1 MTRPEDKAAAAKA
14 LEDPFAVLGIAPT
27 ESLAE
32 VKRAYFA
39 MLSKHPPHSDPVG
52 FHRVRSAYEQLMKP
66 GALAT
71 VAWTSTF
78 DREAALRALDG
89 RLGPRLEARRRER
102 AQAAGGRVLRGQF
115 ERIIAT
121 ASWQDLVRGFGPD
134 TD

>member
-1 MTRPEDKAAAAKA
+1 MTRPVHDAAGASPA
-14 LEDPFAVLGIAPT
+14 EDPFAVLGIAPT
-27 ESLAE
+27 ESLAD

-39 MLSKHPPHSDPVG
+39 VLSKHPPHSDPVG
-52 FHRVRSAYEQLMKP
+52 FHRVRSAYDQLLKP

-78 DREAALRALDG
+78 DRGAALRALDD

-102 AQAAGGRVLRGQF
+102 VLAAGGRVLRGQF

-121 ASWQDLVRGFGPD
+121 ASWQDLIRGFGPD
-134 TD
+134 AD